1 MGKINEII
9 IYLMAVANFAKDIHY
24 NCKGD
29 SFYSKHLLAD
39 RVEENIYD
47 FIDDIKEIFF
57 LAANID
63 TLPSKEYLNQAAG
76 IIPDITGDDKED
88 FKALGELITKT
99 LKLIEN
105 TDNTTT
111 GESNLLG
118 NIAENLQ
125 KSLGLIT
132 RQIV

>member
-1 MGKINEII
+1 
-9 IYLMAVANFAKDIHY
+9 MAVANFAKDIHY

>member
-1 MGKINEII
+1 MEKINEII

-39 RVEENIYD
+39 QVEENIHD

-125 KSLGLIT
+125 KSLGLIN